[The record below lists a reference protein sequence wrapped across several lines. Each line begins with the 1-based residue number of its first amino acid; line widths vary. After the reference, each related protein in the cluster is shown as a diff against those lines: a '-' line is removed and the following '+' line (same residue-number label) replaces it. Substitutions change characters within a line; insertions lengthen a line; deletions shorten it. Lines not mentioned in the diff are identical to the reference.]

1 MSERLAVGDLAA
13 RILALA
19 AEVPADRRC
28 LIGLAGPPGAGKSTL
43 AEALVADLGQLGAD
57 ARVVPMD
64 GFHFDDAVLVARG
77 LRARKGAPE
86 TFDVAGFSYLLRR
99 LRDEDEVA
107 IPLFDRAME
116 LSRAAADIVGPEDRI
131 LIVEGNYLLLDQ
143 GPWAGLCGAFDLTVA
158 LDVPEL
164 ELERRLMQRWTGFG
178 KSEAEARAWLEGNDL
193 PNMRLVLQAS
203 AAADILI

>member
-1 MSERLAVGDLAA
+1 MSERLVVGDLAA
-13 RILALA
+13 RILARA
-19 AEVPADRRC
+19 AEMPVGARC

-43 AEALVADLGQLGAD
+43 AGAVVTALREQGAG

-64 GFHFDDAVLVARG
+64 GFHLDDAVLVARG

-86 TFDVAGFSYLLRR
+86 TFDVAGFSHLLRR

-116 LSRAAADIVGPEDRI
+116 LSRAAADIVGPDDRI

-143 GPWAGLCGAFDLTVA
+143 GPWAGLRGAFDLTVA

-178 KSEAEARAWLEGNDL
+178 KSEAEARAMICRICGWFCR
-193 PNMRLVLQAS
+193 PRVRR
-203 AAADILI
+203 IF